1 MQLSSLKETA
11 ASDAAF
17 LYKKDSGI
25 TCRFRLYQRRL
36 NQTPL

>member
-17 LYKKDSGI
+17 LSKKDSGI
-25 TCRFRLYQRRL
+25 RFRFRI
-36 NQTPL
+36 